1 MRDKLLKLLL
11 GIACS
16 LMLWGC
22 GSREA
27 LQEENDSQPAME
39 EASLPEKTVS
49 ESSIRRREKTVLTI
63 NGVAEE
69 SVPETLEEEYRE
81 RFDAIE
87 TIWDI
92 ESGGYDIMSDQIF
105 PIAAESFGPGEYTFI
120 PAMEEKYH
128 RLAIFLADA
137 EGRILFKTDEL
148 ETNDR
153 IPGQLWQPT
162 KDLGAV
168 TFSDLNK
175 DGRTDIVLITRCVND
190 TGEYAGKPYKVGDV
204 LFQGEETFYRD
215 WRISDKINRFDM
227 NRSVNSIISFV
238 RDGNSTEFLYTATT
252 LDELLKN
259 GFTIIEEQH
268 YTRRFEKLGRIQV
281 VPGTF
286 RMSEYDIF
294 MIYLV
299 DEQGDIVWSFQPM
312 GSYDNL
318 YSLRG
323 VVGKDVDGDGMKD
336 LIVLAR
342 YTYEGPSGELLIQSA
357 CSIYYQRTSGFDI
370 DTGFTE
376 NYLCTEEDTMEA
388 LIPKIRAYWGW
399 KVEEAEDD

>member
-1 MRDKLLKLLL
+1 MRDKIFKVVFSILF
-11 GIACS
+11 GFM
-16 LMLWGC
+16 LMRC
-22 GSREA
+22 GKEA
-27 LQEENDSQPAME
+27 GAQEE
-39 EASLPEKTVS
+39 TVS
-49 ESSIRRREKTVLTI
+49 QSVMPETASWEVSASELPAGQQKQTGFMV
-63 NGVAEE
+63 NAVSEE
-69 SVPETLEEEYRE
+69 SGLKVLEEEYQAH
-81 RFDAIE
+81 FDAIE
-87 TIWDI
+87 NVADITIN
-92 ESGGYDIMSDQIF
+92 GYDIMEGQIF
-105 PIAAESFGPGEYTFI
+105 SIAAESFDAGECTFI
-120 PAMEEKYH
+120 PAMEENYH

-137 EGRILFKTDEL
+137 EGKILFKTNEL
-148 ETNDR
+148 ETNNR

-162 KDLGAV
+162 RDLGAV
-168 TFSDLNK
+168 TFTDLNQ

-190 TGEYAGKPYKVGDV
+190 TGEYAGKPYKIGDV
-204 LFQGEETFYRD
+204 LFQGEGIFYRD

>member
-1 MRDKLLKLLL
+1 M
-11 GIACS
+11 
-16 LMLWGC
+16 
-22 GSREA
+22 
-27 LQEENDSQPAME
+27 EEN
-39 EASLPEKTVS
+39 
-49 ESSIRRREKTVLTI
+49 
-63 NGVAEE
+63 
-69 SVPETLEEEYRE
+69 
-81 RFDAIE
+81 
-87 TIWDI
+87 
-92 ESGGYDIMSDQIF
+92 
-105 PIAAESFGPGEYTFI
+105 
-120 PAMEEKYH
+120 YH

-137 EGRILFKTDEL
+137 EGKILFKTNEL
-148 ETNDR
+148 ETNNR

-162 KDLGAV
+162 RDLGAV
-168 TFSDLNK
+168 TFTDLNQ

-190 TGEYAGKPYKVGDV
+190 TGEYAGKPYKIGDV
-204 LFQGEETFYRD
+204 LFQGEGIFYRD

>member
-27 LQEENDSQPAME
+27 LQEKNDSQPAME

>member
-1 MRDKLLKLLL
+1 MQDKILKIFL
-11 GIACS
+11 GILFSCIFV
-16 LMLWGC
+16 GC
-22 GSREA
+22 GKEA
-27 LQEENDSQPAME
+27 AVQEETVSQSVIWE
-39 EASLPEKTVS
+39 EASVEAPVPELPASQRAETGLMVNAVSEESGLKVPEK
-49 ESSIRRREKTVLTI
+49 
-63 NGVAEE
+63 
-69 SVPETLEEEYRE
+69 EYQAH
-81 RFDAIE
+81 FDAIE
-87 TIWDI
+87 SVADI
-92 ESGGYDIMSDQIF
+92 TGNGYDIMEEQIF
-105 PIAAESFGPGEYTFI
+105 PIAAESFGAGECTFI
-120 PAMEEKYH
+120 PAMEKNYH

-137 EGRILFKTDEL
+137 EGKILFKTNEL
-148 ETNDR
+148 ETNYR
-153 IPGQLWQPT
+153 ISGQLWQPT
-162 KDLGAV
+162 RDLGAV
-168 TFSDLNK
+168 TFSDLNR

-204 LFQGEETFYRD
+204 LFQGEGTFYRD

-238 RDGNSTEFLYTATT
+238 RDGNSTEFLYTAKT
-252 LDELLKN
+252 LNELLQK
-259 GFTIIEEQH
+259 GFKIIEEQH
-268 YTRRFEKLGRIQV
+268 YTRRFEKLGKIQV

-294 MIYLV
+294 MIYLI
-299 DEQGDIVWSFQPM
+299 DEKGDIVWSFQPM

-342 YTYEGPSGELLIQSA
+342 YTYEGPQGELLIQSA
-357 CSIYYQRTSGFDI
+357 CSIYYQRTGGFDI

>member
-1 MRDKLLKLLL
+1 MKDKLLKLLFSIIL
-11 GIACS
+11 G

-22 GSREA
+22 GSRKA
-27 LQEENDSQPAME
+27 VQEENDLQPVSE
-39 EASLPEKTVS
+39 EVSLPEEMVS
-49 ESSIRRREKTVLTI
+49 ESSIRRQKENLLTI

-69 SVPETLEEEYRE
+69 AAPETLEEGYQE
-81 RFDAIE
+81 RFEAIE
-87 TIWDI
+87 TVWDI
-92 ESGGYDIMSDQIF
+92 ESGGYDIMEEQIF
-105 PIAAESFGPGEYTFI
+105 PIAAESFDAGECTFI
-120 PAMEEKYH
+120 PAMEKDYH

-137 EGRILFKTDEL
+137 EGKILFKTNEL
-148 ETNDR
+148 ETNHR
-153 IPGQLWQPT
+153 ISGQLWQPT
-162 KDLGAV
+162 RDLGAV
-168 TFSDLNK
+168 TFTDLNK
-175 DGRTDIVLITRCVND
+175 DGRTDIVLITRCVNAA
-190 TGEYAGKPYKVGDV
+190 GEYAGKPYKIGDV
-204 LFQGEETFYRD
+204 LFQGEGTFYRD

-268 YTRRFEKLGRIQV
+268 YTRKFEKLGRIQV

-299 DEQGDIVWSFQPM
+299 DEKGDIVWSFQPM